1 MCLKLERWQG
11 PPVINKVKQYETI
24 LSFLRSVC
32 LFSHVNKK
40 FVYSEGEDSV
50 NEDLFSSD

>member
-11 PPVINKVKQYETI
+11 PPVINKVKQYEI
-24 LSFLRSVC
+24 IISFLRSVC